1 MRGLLILTAVII
13 FFSCRKEERPISPNA
28 PGDLLTNAAEMS
40 NDYRYQLYFNL
51 EENKFVGQNLKTDW
65 DLGFTTGSNDFRI
78 KLNVA
83 NAMSAANMGSVNF
96 SSITDTSGFG
106 SNEMYDAIT
115 GNLDSTAI
123 GDWRD
128 HEDVYIINRGFSFT
142 GQHRG
147 YAKMQLISSD
157 ANSYTFRLAN
167 IDETEGTIYEIEKQ
181 GDYNFSF
188 FSIDELS
195 QVQIE
200 PPKADWDLVFTQ
212 YTHIFYEPFMPY
224 LVTGTQTNIHETK
237 SLLVEDVPFEEIDLQ
252 FAMGKELSENINE
265 IGYNWKSFIDGNYI
279 IHSEKSY
286 LIQDQKGLYYKL
298 RFVDF
303 YDENGQ
309 RGAPTWEYVGM

>member
-1 MRGLLILTAVII
+1 MRDILIFLIVFV
-13 FFSCRKEERPISPNA
+13 FFSCRKEERPVSPNS
-28 PGDLLTNAAEMS
+28 PGDLITNAAEMS

-51 EENKFVGQNLKTDW
+51 ENNEFVGKNLKTDW
-65 DLGFTTGSNDFRI
+65 DLGFTTGSNEFKI
-78 KLNVA
+78 QLNAA
-83 NAMSAANMGSVNF
+83 NAMSVANMGPVDFN
-96 SSITDTSGFG
+96 SIIDTTGFKA
-106 SNEMYDAIT
+106 NEAFDAVS

-147 YAKMQLISSD
+147 YAKMQIISSD
-157 ANSYTFRLAN
+157 ASSYTFRLAN
-167 IDETEGTIYEIEKQ
+167 INQVEGAIYEVEKLI
-181 GDYNFSF
+181 DYNFSF

-212 YTHIFYEPFMPY
+212 YTHIFYEPFTPY
-224 LVTGTQTNIHETK
+224 LVTGVKTNHFQTK
-237 SLLVEDVPFEEIDLQ
+237 SLWVENKDFESIDLQ
-252 FAMGKELSENINE
+252 FAMEQELSENINE
-265 IGYNWKSFIDGNYI
+265 IGYDWKSFIDGNYI

-286 LIQDQKGLYYKL
+286 LIQDRKGLYYKL

-303 YDENGQ
+303 YDENGE
-309 RGAPTWEYVGM
+309 RGAPKWEFIEL